1 MRGQA
6 AGGSTSPLEK
16 LDNAIIRLVH
26 RFEVFTGAVQT
37 DNPATSLAGAP
48 EMKHIGLAA
57 PQGQLTFGLPMSAR
71 FYICSTI

>member
-6 AGGSTSPLEK
+6 AVRKHLAVGELN
-16 LDNAIIRLVH
+16 NAIIGLVY

-37 DNPATSLAGAP
+37 DNPATSLAGAR

-57 PQGQLTFGLPMSAR
+57 PQGQLTFGLPMSDR
-71 FYICSTI
+71 F

>member
-37 DNPATSLAGAP
+37 DNPATS
-48 EMKHIGLAA
+48 H
-57 PQGQLTFGLPMSAR
+57 
-71 FYICSTI
+71 